1 MTDSIVLKV
10 DELFAAGYRCAESA
24 LMTVAERNNIQSD
37 LIPRIA
43 SGFCGGISRTQG
55 TCGAV
60 SGAVMALNIL
70 YGRNDPSVS
79 IYDSYPPV
87 QEFIRRFEEKFG
99 STNCLKLIDCDLA
112 TEEGR
117 NKFIE
122 QNVIVTCKNF
132 TSEAIRMAL
141 SIIDEK
147 KSGTVSIT

>member
-1 MTDSIVLKV
+1 MTDPISQRV
-10 DELFAAGYRCAESA
+10 DALFASGYRCAESV
-24 LMTVAERNNIQSD
+24 LLYVAESKNIQSD

-43 SGFCGGISRTQG
+43 TGFCAGMSRTQG

-70 YGRNDPSVS
+70 CGRNDPSVS

-147 KSGTVSIT
+147 K